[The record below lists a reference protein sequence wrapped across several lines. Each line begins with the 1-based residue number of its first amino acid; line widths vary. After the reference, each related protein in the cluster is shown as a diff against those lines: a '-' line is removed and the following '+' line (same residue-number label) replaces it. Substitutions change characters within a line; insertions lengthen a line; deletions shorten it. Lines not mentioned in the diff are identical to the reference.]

1 MALTNLGYGR
11 TVTSCEGMEVDLSA
25 ARPHELPDSLG
36 IEATP
41 GEFYPTCTP
50 QPVKAPEKELAH
62 DRIPPGSPSSLKPKR
77 FLPLLVAAI
86 IVAVIV
92 LALAIPLALRLKKPF
107 NPSSPVNSK
116 STARVQD
123 ELPTSGAFNGTGLAF
138 IALDLTD
145 VPDVS
150 LFYQDYDAR
159 IRRLH
164 SIELSPCVGG
174 FPIVAS
180 NARNTTPLT
189 TLTYPASNGELNL
202 GQDGNSPGIRL
213 YYGAPDNKVHE
224 LALFP
229 NISSQYFSHSVI
241 PGTNGNAG
249 IASGWSDDSGLGNLY
264 VFDKNNEF
272 QIWSNNF
279 NTTHD
284 ATQNASYDNWIEG
297 GL

>member
-1 MALTNLGYGR
+1 MALTNLGHGR

-41 GEFYPTCTP
+41 GEFHPTSTP

-62 DRIPPGSPSSLKPKR
+62 DKVTTAQLRPAGSSDLEIPSGSPSSMKPKR

-107 NPSSPVNSK
+107 KPSSPANSK

-164 SIELSPCVGG
+164 SIELSPFVGG

-189 TLTYPASNGELNL
+189 TLTYPASNGELNV
-202 GQDGNSPGIRL
+202 RL
-213 YYGAPDNKVHE
+213 T
-224 LALFP
+224 
-229 NISSQYFSHSVI
+229 SH
-241 PGTNGNAG
+241 
-249 IASGWSDDSGLGNLY
+249 
-264 VFDKNNEF
+264 
-272 QIWSNNF
+272 
-279 NTTHD
+279 
-284 ATQNASYDNWIEG
+284 
-297 GL
+297 